1 MPPTAHL
8 RRLLPTAV
16 CTLAAAV
23 LAAPAA
29 HAAPPGQGGGAGT
42 GRGAAVD
49 WDRVAACESSGNWH
63 VNTGNGYFGGLQF
76 DQPTW
81 RANGGLAY
89 APRADLASREQQIAV
104 ADTLAQRR
112 GLSPWPVCGT
122 RAARTN
128 ERPPVKTRPPV
139 RNEAPAVKK
148 APVTKEAPVDDEETT
163 ATTPAAPPPTGG
175 ADGAGTWTV
184 RPDDT
189 LENIADQL
197 GIPGGWPAL
206 YERNRALVGEDPD
219 LIQPGQEL
227 VLPL

>member
-8 RRLLPTAV
+8 RRLLPTAA

-42 GRGAAVD
+42 GRGAVVD

-63 VNTGNGYFGGLQF
+63 INTGNGYFGGLQF

-89 APRADLASREQQIAV
+89 APRPDLASREQQIAV
-104 ADTLAQRR
+104 ADTLAGRR
-112 GLSPWPVCGT
+112 GLAPWPVCGA
-122 RAARTN
+122 RAARGS
-128 ERPPVKTRPPV
+128 ERPPVSTRPVRKGPPV
-139 RNEAPAVKK
+139 V
-148 APVTKEAPVDDEETT
+148 KEAPVDEEETT
-163 ATTPAAPPPTGG
+163 ATAPTAPAPAG
-175 ADGAGTWTV
+175 ADGTDGADGKAGTWTV
-184 RPDDT
+184 RQDDT
-189 LENIADQL
+189 LESIAEQL
-197 GIPGGWPAL
+197 RIPGGWPAL
-206 YERNRALVGEDPD
+206 YERNRALLGEDPD